1 MPPYLVHRG
10 RWIELWW
17 KFSFS
22 LNWHAGR
29 CRRWRGAGGA
39 RACSAPRADSGAARN
54 ARDREAWFLKTS
66 WIRGRPSALGRH
78 AQGSGMSNN
87 SQTPWPELPTA
98 AWRDTCATV
107 QLWTQIVGK
116 IRLTKS
122 PWLNHSW
129 HVTLYVTPR
138 GLTTSPVPD
147 GTRTFQIDFDFIDH
161 RLRISTSDGTH
172 RHFALAGHSVA
183 SFYAATLAALAELG
197 ITVAIDE

>member
-1 MPPYLVHRG
+1 
-10 RWIELWW
+10 
-17 KFSFS
+17 
-22 LNWHAGR
+22 
-29 CRRWRGAGGA
+29 
-39 RACSAPRADSGAARN
+39 
-54 ARDREAWFLKTS
+54 
-66 WIRGRPSALGRH
+66 
-78 AQGSGMSNN
+78 MSNN

-172 RHFALAGHSVA
+172 RHFALAVILSPA
-183 SFYAATLAALAELG
+183 STPPHLPRLPNSALLLP
-197 ITVAIDE
+197 